1 MWGND
6 PVGVGGEGGGRI
18 HLRTKEIEVDCIH
31 CKGTGGRTIE
41 RLVPRGRNGIHLK
54 GG

>member
-18 HLRTKEIEVDCIH
+18 DLRTKEIEVDCIH
-31 CKGTGGRTIE
+31 CKGTGGQDNRKACATRQE
-41 RLVPRGRNGIHLK
+41 WNTP
-54 GG
+54 